1 MNLYLQ
7 GFENLAGKKAY
18 RNKKDKM
25 IREVYITET
34 NCITPLGFDVESNV
48 EAILRGDSGIQ
59 LHNDISL
66 MPNSFYA
73 AIISN
78 EKINSTFEKISTDT
92 KYSRLE
98 KMMILALE
106 PIIKNSKVE
115 LNSKTAFI
123 LSTTKGNV
131 TALKE
136 DSEESFNNA
145 HLDVLAKNVADFFGF
160 KTQPIVV
167 SNACVSGI
175 LAVSVAKRMIQS
187 ELYDN
192 IFVVAGDEVSE
203 FVLSGFNAFQA
214 MSDLPCKPY
223 SKNRTGV
230 SLGEATTAVL
240 LSAEAKNAKIKVIG
254 DSSINDANHISGPS
268 RTGEGLFR
276 SIQNALKEAQID
288 PDKIDFISAHGTA
301 TPFNDEMEAIALN
314 RLALQ
319 NVPINSLKGFY
330 GHTLGAS
337 GLLETVI
344 GIESVNQS
352 MLFESKGFDEIGV
365 SESINVIDKNEERN
379 IDYFLKTASGFGG
392 CNTAVIFE
400 KMKHELH

>member
-1 MNLYLQ
+1 ML
-7 GFENLAGKKAY
+7 
-18 RNKKDKM
+18 
-25 IREVYITET
+25 REIYITQT
-34 NCITPLGFDVESNV
+34 NCITPLGFDVEANI

-66 MPNSFYA
+66 MPNPFYA
-73 AIISN
+73 SIITD
-78 EKINSTFEKISTDT
+78 EKINSAFSKISTET

-98 KMMILALE
+98 KMMIMALE
-106 PIIKNSKVE
+106 PIIKNSGVE

-131 TALKE
+131 TALE
-136 DSEESFNNA
+136 NDSEESFNNA
-145 HLDVLAKNVADFFGF
+145 HLDVLAQNIADFFKF
-160 KTQPIVV
+160 QTQPIVV

-175 LAVSVAKRMIQS
+175 LAVSIAKRMIQS

-214 MSDLPCKPY
+214 MSELPCKPY

-230 SLGEATTAVL
+230 SLGEATAAVL
-240 LSAEAKNAKIKVIG
+240 VSAEAKNAKIKVIG

-276 SIQNALKEAQID
+276 SIQNALKEAQIEANKLD
-288 PDKIDFISAHGTA
+288 YISAHGTA
-301 TPFNDEMEAIALN
+301 TPYNDEMEAIALN
-314 RLALQ
+314 RLGLQ

-344 GIESVNQS
+344 AIESANQN

-365 SESINVIDKNEERN
+365 SETINVIEKNEQKN
-379 IDYFLKTASGFGG
+379 IEYFLKTASGFGG
-392 CNTAVIFE
+392 CNTAVVFE
-400 KMKHELH
+400 KIK

>member
-1 MNLYLQ
+1 MLK
-7 GFENLAGKKAY
+7 E
-18 RNKKDKM
+18 
-25 IREVYITET
+25 IYITQT
-34 NCITPLGFDVESNV
+34 NCITPLGFDVESNI

-66 MPNSFYA
+66 MPVPFYGSV
-73 AIISN
+73 IN
-78 EKINSTFEKISTDT
+78 DEKINSAFSKISTET

-106 PIIKNSKVE
+106 PIIKNSGIE

-131 TALKE
+131 TALK
-136 DSEESFNNA
+136 DNSEESFNNA
-145 HLDVLAKNVADFFGF
+145 HLDVLAKNVSDFFGF
-160 KTQPIVV
+160 QTHPIVV
-167 SNACVSGI
+167 SNACVSGV
-175 LAVSVAKRMIQS
+175 LAVSIAKRMIQS

-230 SLGEATTAVL
+230 SLGEAATAVL
-240 LSAEAKNAKIKVIG
+240 VSAEAKNAKIKVIG

-276 SIQNALKEAQID
+276 SIQNALKEAQIEA
-288 PDKIDFISAHGTA
+288 DKLDYISAHGTA

-314 RLALQ
+314 RLGLQ
-319 NVPINSLKGFY
+319 NVPVNSLKGFY

-344 GIESVNQS
+344 AIESANQNT
-352 MLFESKGFDEIGV
+352 LFESKGFDEIGV
-365 SESINVIDKNEERN
+365 SEAINVIEKNEEVT
-379 IDYFLKTASGFGG
+379 IEYFLKTASGFGG
-392 CNTAVIFE
+392 CNTAVVFE
-400 KMKHELH
+400 KVK

>member
-1 MNLYLQ
+1 
-7 GFENLAGKKAY
+7 
-18 RNKKDKM
+18 M
-25 IREVYITET
+25 IREIYITET
-34 NCITPLGFDVESNV
+34 NCITPLGFDVDSNI
-48 EAILRGDSGIQ
+48 EAILLGDSGIQ
-59 LHNDISL
+59 LHQDIAL
-66 MPNSFYA
+66 MPMPFYA
-73 AIISN
+73 SIISN
-78 EKINSTFEKISTDT
+78 EKINSAFSKISTEK

-98 KMMILALE
+98 KIMILGLE
-106 PIIKNSKVE
+106 PIIKNSGVE

-131 TALKE
+131 TALKDNAE
-136 DSEESFNNA
+136 TSFQNA
-145 HLDVLAKNVADFFGF
+145 HLNVLAQNVADFFGF
-160 KTQPIVV
+160 QTTPIVV

-175 LAVSVAKRMIQS
+175 LAISVAKRMIQS
-187 ELYDN
+187 SLCDN

-230 SLGEATTAVL
+230 SLGEATAAVL
-240 LSAEAKNAKIKVIG
+240 VSAEARNAKIKIIG

-276 SIQNALKEAQID
+276 SIQNAMKEAKINSNQID
-288 PDKIDFISAHGTA
+288 YISAHGTA

-314 RLALQ
+314 RLDLQ

-344 GIESVNQS
+344 AIESANQNK
-352 MLFESKGFDEIGV
+352 LFESKGFDEIGV
-365 SESINVIDKNEERN
+365 SESINIIQKNEEAS
-379 IDYFLKTASGFGG
+379 IEIFLKTASGFGG
-392 CNTAVIFE
+392 CNTAVVFKKI
-400 KMKHELH
+400 K

>member
-1 MNLYLQ
+1 M
-7 GFENLAGKKAY
+7 KK
-18 RNKKDKM
+18 
-25 IREVYITET
+25 EVYITRT
-34 NCITPLGFDVESNV
+34 NCITPLGFDVESNI
-48 EAILRGDSGIQ
+48 EAIVRGDSGIQ
-59 LHNDISL
+59 QHNDISL
-66 MPNSFYA
+66 MPMPFYA
-73 AIISN
+73 SIIN
-78 EKINSTFEKISTDT
+78 DEKINSAFEKISTET

-106 PIIKNSKVE
+106 PIIKNSGVE

-131 TALKE
+131 TALKNE
-136 DSEESFNNA
+136 SEESFNNA
-145 HLDVLAKNVADFFGF
+145 HLDVLAKNISNFFGF
-160 KTQPIVV
+160 ITQPIVV

-192 IFVVAGDEVSE
+192 IFVIAGDEVSE
-203 FVLSGFNAFQA
+203 FVLSGFNVFQA
-214 MSDLPCKPY
+214 MSDSPCKPY

-230 SLGEATTAVL
+230 SLGEATAAVL
-240 LSAEAKNAKIKVIG
+240 VSAEAKNAKIKVIG

-276 SIQNALKEAQID
+276 SIQNALKEAQINSD
-288 PDKIDFISAHGTA
+288 QVDYISAHGTA

-314 RLALQ
+314 RLDLQ

-344 GIESVNQS
+344 AIESANKN

-365 SESINVIDKNEERN
+365 SEAINIIQKNEEAT
-379 IDYFLKTASGFGG
+379 IEYFLKTASGFGG
-392 CNTAVIFE
+392 CNTAVVFE
-400 KMKHELH
+400 KIK

>member
-1 MNLYLQ
+1 
-7 GFENLAGKKAY
+7 
-18 RNKKDKM
+18 M

-34 NCITPLGFDVESNV
+34 NCITPLGFDVQSNI
-48 EAILRGDSGIQ
+48 EAIVRGDSGIQ
-59 LHNDISL
+59 LHEDVTL
-66 MPNSFYA
+66 MPNPFYA
-73 AIISN
+73 SIIDD
-78 EKINSTFEKISTDT
+78 EKINSAFAKISAET
-92 KYSRLE
+92 KYTRLE

-106 PIIKNSKVE
+106 PIIKKSGVE

-131 TALKE
+131 TALKN
-136 DSEESFNNA
+136 DSEESFNSA
-145 HLDVLAKNVADFFGF
+145 HLDVLAQNVADFFQF

-175 LAVSVAKRMIQS
+175 LAISVAKRMIQS

-192 IFVVAGDEVSE
+192 VFVIAGDEVSE
-203 FVLSGFNAFQA
+203 FVLSGFNSFQA
-214 MSDLPCKPY
+214 MSDSPCKPY

-230 SLGEATTAVL
+230 SLGEATAAVL
-240 LSAEAKNAKIKVIG
+240 ISAEAKNAKIKVIG

-276 SIQNALKEAQID
+276 SIQNALKEAQIEV
-288 PDKIDFISAHGTA
+288 DKIDYISAHGTA

-314 RLALQ
+314 RLGLQ

-344 GIESVNQS
+344 GIESVNQNI
-352 MLFESKGFDEIGV
+352 LFESKGFDEIGV
-365 SESINVIDKNEERN
+365 SEAISIIEKNREAN

-392 CNTAVIFE
+392 CNTAVVFE
-400 KMKHELH
+400 KMK

>member
-1 MNLYLQ
+1 
-7 GFENLAGKKAY
+7 
-18 RNKKDKM
+18 M
-25 IREVYITET
+25 IREVYINET
-34 NCITPLGFDVESNV
+34 NCITPLGFDVDSNI

-59 LHNDISL
+59 LHQDISL
-66 MPNSFYA
+66 MPMPFYA
-73 AIISN
+73 SVIAD
-78 EKINSTFEKISTDT
+78 EKINSAFEKISTDT

-106 PIIKNSKVE
+106 PIIKNSGVE
-115 LNSKTAFI
+115 LNAKTAFI

-131 TALKE
+131 TALK
-136 DSEESFNNA
+136 DNSEASFQNA
-145 HLDVLAKNVADFFGF
+145 HLDVLAQNVADFFGF
-160 KTQPIVV
+160 QTTPIVV

-175 LAVSVAKRMIQS
+175 LAISVAKRMIQS
-187 ELYDN
+187 ELYDT

-230 SLGEATTAVL
+230 SLGEATAAVL
-240 LSAEAKNAKIKVIG
+240 VSEEARNAKIKVIG

-276 SIQNALKEAQID
+276 SIQNAMKEAKINSDQID
-288 PDKIDFISAHGTA
+288 YISAHGTA
-301 TPFNDEMEAIALN
+301 TPFNDEMEAIAFN
-314 RLALQ
+314 RLNLQ

-337 GLLETVI
+337 GLLETI
-344 GIESVNQS
+344 IAIESANQNK
-352 MLFESKGFDEIGV
+352 LFESKGFDEIGV
-365 SESINVIDKNEERN
+365 SEKINVIEKNEEAN
-379 IDYFLKTASGFGG
+379 IEYFLKTASGFGG
-392 CNTAVIFE
+392 CNTAVVFE
-400 KMKHELH
+400 KVKHELH

>member
-1 MNLYLQ
+1 MLK
-7 GFENLAGKKAY
+7 E
-18 RNKKDKM
+18 
-25 IREVYITET
+25 IYITET

-66 MPNSFYA
+66 MSNSFYA
-73 AIISN
+73 AIISD
-78 EKINSTFEKISTDT
+78 EKINSAFSKISTEI

-106 PIIKNSKVE
+106 PIIKNSGVE

-131 TALKE
+131 TALANN
-136 DSEESFNNA
+136 SEESFNNA
-145 HLDVLAKNVADFFGF
+145 HLDILAKNISDFFGF

-175 LAVSVAKRMIQS
+175 LAVSIAKRMIQS
-187 ELYDN
+187 ELYSN
-192 IFVVAGDEVSE
+192 IFIVAGDEVSE

-230 SLGEATTAVL
+230 SLGEATAAVL
-240 LSAEAKNAKIKVIG
+240 VSAEAKNAKIKVIG

-276 SIQNALKEAQID
+276 SIQNALKEAQIEA
-288 PDKIDFISAHGTA
+288 DKLDYISAHGTA

-314 RLALQ
+314 RLGLQ
-319 NVPINSLKGFY
+319 NVPVNSLKGFY

-344 GIESVNQS
+344 AIESANQNT
-352 MLFESKGFDEIGV
+352 LFESKGFDEIGV
-365 SESINVIDKNEERN
+365 SESINVIEKNQEVT
-379 IDYFLKTASGFGG
+379 IGYFLKTASAFGG
-392 CNTAVIFE
+392 CNTAVVFE
-400 KMKHELH
+400 KVKR

>member
-1 MNLYLQ
+1 
-7 GFENLAGKKAY
+7 
-18 RNKKDKM
+18 M
-25 IREVYITET
+25 IREIYINET
-34 NCITPLGFDVESNV
+34 NCITPLGFDVASNI

-59 LHNDISL
+59 LHNVISL

-73 AIISN
+73 SIISD
-78 EKINSTFEKISTDT
+78 EKINSTFSKISTDT

-106 PIIKNSKVE
+106 PIIKNSGIE

-131 TALKE
+131 TALK
-136 DSEESFNNA
+136 DASETSFQNA
-145 HLDVLAKNVADFFGF
+145 HLDVLAQNVADFFGF
-160 KTQPIVV
+160 ETTPIVV

-175 LAVSVAKRMIQS
+175 LAISVAKRMIQS
-187 ELYDN
+187 KLYDD

-230 SLGEATTAVL
+230 SLGEATAAVL
-240 LSAEAKNAKIKVIG
+240 ISAEAKNAKIKVIG

-276 SIQNALKEAQID
+276 SIENAMKEAQINSNQ
-288 PDKIDFISAHGTA
+288 IDYISAHGTA
-301 TPFNDEMEAIALN
+301 TPFNDEMEAIAFS
-314 RLALQ
+314 RLDLQ
-319 NVPINSLKGFY
+319 NVPVNSLKGFY

-344 GIESVNQS
+344 AIESANQNQ
-352 MLFESKGFDEIGV
+352 LFESKGFDEIGV
-365 SESINVIDKNEERN
+365 SERINVIDKNEEAN
-379 IDYFLKTASGFGG
+379 IEYFLKTASGFGG

-400 KMKHELH
+400 KMK

>member
-1 MNLYLQ
+1 ML
-7 GFENLAGKKAY
+7 
-18 RNKKDKM
+18 
-25 IREVYITET
+25 REIYITET

-73 AIISN
+73 SIISD
-78 EKINSTFEKISTDT
+78 EKINSAFSKISTET

-106 PIIKNSKVE
+106 PIIKKSGVE

-131 TALKE
+131 TALAN

-145 HLDVLAKNVADFFGF
+145 HLDVLAKNISDFFGF

-175 LAVSVAKRMIQS
+175 LAVSIAKRMIQS
-187 ELYDN
+187 ELYN
-192 IFVVAGDEVSE
+192 NVFVVAGDEVSE

-214 MSDLPCKPY
+214 MSELPCKPY

-230 SLGEATTAVL
+230 SLGEAAAAVL
-240 LSAEAKNAKIKVIG
+240 ISANPATATIKVIG

-276 SIQNALKEAQID
+276 SIQNALKEAQIEAQKLD
-288 PDKIDFISAHGTA
+288 YISAHGTA
-301 TPFNDEMEAIALN
+301 TPYNDEMEAIALN
-314 RLALQ
+314 RLGLQ
-319 NVPINSLKGFY
+319 NVPVNSLKGFY

-344 GIESVNQS
+344 AIESANQNK
-352 MLFESKGFDEIGV
+352 LFESKGFDEIGV
-365 SESINVIDKNEERN
+365 SEAINVIEKNGEKN
-379 IDYFLKTASGFGG
+379 IEYFLKTASGFGG
-392 CNTAVIFE
+392 CNTAVVFE
-400 KMKHELH
+400 KMK

>member
-1 MNLYLQ
+1 MAH
-7 GFENLAGKKAY
+7 FLAT
-18 RNKKDKM
+18 KKDKM
-25 IREVYITET
+25 IREIYITET

-48 EAILRGDSGIQ
+48 EAILRGESGIQ
-59 LHNDISL
+59 LHGDVSL

-73 AIISN
+73 SIIST
-78 EKINSTFEKISTDT
+78 EKINSASEKISADQ

-106 PIIKNSKVE
+106 PIIKNSGIE

-136 DSEESFNNA
+136 DSQESFNNA

-160 KTQPIVV
+160 QTQPIVV

-175 LAVSVAKRMIQS
+175 LAVSIAKRMIQS

-230 SLGEATTAVL
+230 SLGEATAAVL
-240 LSAEAKNAKIKVIG
+240 ISAEAKKAKIKIIG

-288 PDKIDFISAHGTA
+288 ADKLDYISAHGTA
-301 TPFNDEMEAIALN
+301 TPFNDEMEAIALS
-314 RLALQ
+314 RLNLQ
-319 NVPINSLKGFY
+319 NAPINSLKGFY

-344 GIESVNQS
+344 AIESANKNI
-352 MLFESKGFDEIGV
+352 LFESKGFDEIGV
-365 SESINVIDKNEERN
+365 SETINVIEKNEEATIN
-379 IDYFLKTASGFGG
+379 YFLKTASGFGG
-392 CNTAVIFE
+392 CNTAVVFE
-400 KMKHELH
+400 KLN

>member
-1 MNLYLQ
+1 ML
-7 GFENLAGKKAY
+7 
-18 RNKKDKM
+18 
-25 IREVYITET
+25 REIYITET

-73 AIISN
+73 SIISD
-78 EKINSTFEKISTDT
+78 EKINSAFSKISTET

-106 PIIKNSKVE
+106 PIIKKSGVE

-131 TALKE
+131 TALAN

-145 HLDVLAKNVADFFGF
+145 HLDVLAKNISDFFGF

-175 LAVSVAKRMIQS
+175 LAVSISKRMIQS
-187 ELYDN
+187 ELYN
-192 IFVVAGDEVSE
+192 NVFVVAGDEVSE

-230 SLGEATTAVL
+230 SLGEAAAAVL
-240 LSAEAKNAKIKVIG
+240 VSANPATAKIKVIG

-276 SIQNALKEAQID
+276 SIQNALKEAQIEAQKLD
-288 PDKIDFISAHGTA
+288 YISAHGTA
-301 TPFNDEMEAIALN
+301 TPYNDEMEAIALN
-314 RLALQ
+314 RLGLQ
-319 NVPINSLKGFY
+319 NVPVNSLKGFY

-344 GIESVNQS
+344 AIESANQNK
-352 MLFESKGFDEIGV
+352 LFESKGFDEIGV
-365 SESINVIDKNEERN
+365 SEAINVIEKNGEKN
-379 IDYFLKTASGFGG
+379 IEYFLKTASGFGG
-392 CNTAVIFE
+392 CNTAVVFE
-400 KMKHELH
+400 KMK

>member
-1 MNLYLQ
+1 
-7 GFENLAGKKAY
+7 
-18 RNKKDKM
+18 
-25 IREVYITET
+25 
-34 NCITPLGFDVESNV
+34 
-48 EAILRGDSGIQ
+48 
-59 LHNDISL
+59 
-66 MPNSFYA
+66 
-73 AIISN
+73 
-78 EKINSTFEKISTDT
+78 
-92 KYSRLE
+92 
-98 KMMILALE
+98 LALE
-106 PIIKNSKVE
+106 PIIKKSGVE

-136 DSEESFNNA
+136 DSEASFNNV
-145 HLDVLAKNVADFFGF
+145 HLDVLAKNVSDFFQF

-175 LAVSVAKRMIQS
+175 LAVSIAKRMIQS

-230 SLGEATTAVL
+230 SLGEATAAVL
-240 LSAEAKNAKIKVIG
+240 ISAEAKKAKIKVIG

-288 PDKIDFISAHGTA
+288 PDKLDYISAHGTA
-301 TPFNDEMEAIALN
+301 TPFNDEMEAIALS
-314 RLALQ
+314 RLNLQ
-319 NVPINSLKGFY
+319 NAPINSLKGFY

-344 GIESVNQS
+344 AIESVNKN

-365 SESINVIDKNEERN
+365 SETINVIEKNEEATIN
-379 IDYFLKTASGFGG
+379 YFLKTASGFGG
-392 CNTAVIFE
+392 CNTAVVFE
-400 KMKHELH
+400 KIK

>member
-1 MNLYLQ
+1 
-7 GFENLAGKKAY
+7 
-18 RNKKDKM
+18 M
-25 IREVYITET
+25 IREIYINET
-34 NCITPLGFDVESNV
+34 NCITPLGFDVASNI

-73 AIISN
+73 SIISD
-78 EKINSTFEKISTDT
+78 EKINSTFSKISTET

-106 PIIKNSKVE
+106 PIVKNSGIE

-131 TALKE
+131 TALK
-136 DSEESFNNA
+136 DASETSFQNA
-145 HLDVLAKNVADFFGF
+145 HLDVLAQNVADFFGF
-160 KTQPIVV
+160 QTTPIVV

-175 LAVSVAKRMIQS
+175 LAISVAKRMIQS
-187 ELYDN
+187 KLYDD

-230 SLGEATTAVL
+230 SLGEATAAVL
-240 LSAEAKNAKIKVIG
+240 ISAEAKNAKIKVIG

-276 SIQNALKEAQID
+276 SIQNAMKEAKVNSNQID
-288 PDKIDFISAHGTA
+288 YISAHGTA
-301 TPFNDEMEAIALN
+301 TPFNDEMEAIAFS
-314 RLALQ
+314 RLDLQ
-319 NVPINSLKGFY
+319 NVPVNSLKGFY

-344 GIESVNQS
+344 AIESANQNQ
-352 MLFESKGFDEIGV
+352 LFESKGFDEIGV
-365 SESINVIDKNEERN
+365 SERINVIDKNEEAN
-379 IDYFLKTASGFGG
+379 IEYFLKTASGFGG

-400 KMKHELH
+400 KMK

>member
-1 MNLYLQ
+1 
-7 GFENLAGKKAY
+7 
-18 RNKKDKM
+18 M
-25 IREVYITET
+25 IREVYINQT
-34 NCITPLGFDVESNV
+34 NCITPLGFDVASNI

-59 LHNDISL
+59 LHQDIAA
-66 MPNSFYA
+66 MPSPFYA
-73 AIISN
+73 SVIAD
-78 EKINSTFEKISTDT
+78 EKINSAFEKISTDT
-92 KYSRLE
+92 KCSRLE

-106 PIIKNSKVE
+106 PIIKNSGLD

-131 TALKE
+131 TALK
-136 DSEESFNNA
+136 DASETSFQNA
-145 HLDVLAKNVADFFGF
+145 HLNVLAQNVSGFFGF
-160 KTQPIVV
+160 QTTPIVV

-175 LAVSVAKRMIQS
+175 LAISVAKRMIQS

-230 SLGEATTAVL
+230 SLGEATAAVL
-240 LSAEAKNAKIKVIG
+240 ISAEAKNAKIKVIG

-276 SIQNALKEAQID
+276 SIQNAMKEAKVNSNQID
-288 PDKIDFISAHGTA
+288 YISAHGTA
-301 TPFNDEMEAIALN
+301 TPFNDEMEAIAFS
-314 RLALQ
+314 RLDLQ
-319 NVPINSLKGFY
+319 NVPVNSLKGFY

-344 GIESVNQS
+344 AIESANQNQ
-352 MLFESKGFDEIGV
+352 LFESKGFDEIGV
-365 SESINVIDKNEERN
+365 SERINVIDKNEEAN
-379 IDYFLKTASGFGG
+379 IEYFLKTASGFGG

-400 KMKHELH
+400 KMK